1 MVLASSNHPDDLKE
15 FSPSKLTQNVINS
28 IYKHGQASQYAKKVV
43 KKGKIITNAVKR
55 MSVTS
60 GLWDRDLIGGA
71 SLKSQSKPVPERNDN
86 QKIYEDLRNLEPVN
100 LNEEDMVKLT
110 RYLANENGPSII
122 AGDDPTQT

>member
-1 MVLASSNHPDDLKE
+1 M
-15 FSPSKLTQNVINS
+15 
-28 IYKHGQASQYAKKVV
+28 V

-60 GLWDRDLIGGA
+60 GLWDKDLIGGA
-71 SLKSQSKPVPERNDN
+71 TLKPQSKPVPERNDN